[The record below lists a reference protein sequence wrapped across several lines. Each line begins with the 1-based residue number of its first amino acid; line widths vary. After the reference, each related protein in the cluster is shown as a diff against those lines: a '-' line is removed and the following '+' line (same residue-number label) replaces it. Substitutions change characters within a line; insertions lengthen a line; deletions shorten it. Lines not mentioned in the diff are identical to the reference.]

1 MSLAAPSSK
10 AQFFGRLS
18 PFDVFWVILAP
29 FVALGLRDPAL
40 LDFDGPSDVF
50 SHSYQFA
57 AVTIIFGIPAFLFF
71 RLGDGMTR
79 FFAAKDL
86 VSIVLAT
93 LTIVAASALTL
104 FVINRL
110 EGVPRSTPLIYGMVL
125 AGGLFG
131 GRALARLSGVVPRND
146 LEEQLE
152 PRLRRVVMIG
162 MNRFAALAI
171 KLTDCQQPRTIQIVA
186 ALDQRERLTGRTMDG
201 VKVVGRP
208 ADLAAV
214 IDEYA
219 VHGIEIDEVWLADH
233 AVTREESARIEEHCR
248 GVGLRACSISHAL
261 NLTAQH
267 TPIFHAPRPEARI
280 VPANAGYF
288 RFKRALDAVVATIL
302 LILLAPI
309 ALVIGIVTSRDVGA
323 PVIFWQRRIGKG
335 GREFVLFKFRTYRA
349 PYTRNGEPL
358 PSEARLSKTGNA
370 IRSTR
375 LDEIPQLFNILRGD
389 MTLIGPRPLLPIDQP
404 EDPTLRLL
412 VRPGVTGWA
421 QVMGGTSVTAEEKD
435 ALDVW
440 YIHHAS
446 PLLDLK
452 IIIRTM
458 KIVFLG
464 EDKHP
469 VEIESAMKWYDD
481 IRQLNKSVVGN
492 KSSGNYFF
500 NSMANPGGL
509 KPSQQL
515 EPHYD

>member
-1 MSLAAPSSK
+1 MRLAAPTSK
-10 AQFFGRLS
+10 TQLLGRLS
-18 PFDVFWVILAP
+18 PFDVFWAILAP
-29 FVALGLRDPAL
+29 FVALALRDPAL
-40 LDFDGPSDVF
+40 LDFDGPNDVF

-57 AVTIIFGIPAFLFF
+57 AVTMIFAIPAFLFF
-71 RLGDGMTR
+71 RLGNGMTR

-93 LTIVAASALTL
+93 LTIVAASAVTL

-110 EGVPRSTPLIYGMVL
+110 EGVPRSTPLIYAMVL

-131 GRALARLSGVVPRND
+131 GRALARLSGSVRLND
-146 LEEQLE
+146 VEEQLE
-152 PRLRRVVMIG
+152 PRLRRVVVIG

-186 ALDQRERLTGRTMDG
+186 ALDQRERLSGRTMDG
-201 VKVVGRP
+201 VKIVGRP

-233 AVTREESARIEEHCR
+233 SITHEEAARIEEQCLAI
-248 GVGLRACSISHAL
+248 GLKACSISHAL
-261 NLTAQH
+261 NLTAQKS
-267 TPIFHAPRPEARI
+267 PVLRAPRPDAPVI
-280 VPANAGYF
+280 ATNAGYF
-288 RFKRALDAVVATIL
+288 RFKRALDAIIATIL

-309 ALVIGIVTSRDVGA
+309 ALVIAVVTYNDVGA

-358 PSEARLSKTGNA
+358 PSEARLSTIGNA

-375 LDEIPQLFNILRGD
+375 LDEIPQLVNILRGD
-389 MTLIGPRPLLPIDQP
+389 MTLIGPRPLLPMDQP

-421 QVMGGTSVTAEEKD
+421 QVIGGTLVTAEEKD

-452 IIIRTM
+452 IIFRTL
-458 KIVFLG
+458 KIVFQG
-464 EDKHP
+464 ENKHQDAIT
-469 VEIESAMKWYDD
+469 VALKWYDNMRPID
-481 IRQLNKSVVGN
+481 NRIIVKEVKGNGQDFSCVGQT
-492 KSSGNYFF
+492 YFEDAT
-500 NSMANPGGL
+500 SPTI
-509 KPSQQL
+509 
-515 EPHYD
+515 